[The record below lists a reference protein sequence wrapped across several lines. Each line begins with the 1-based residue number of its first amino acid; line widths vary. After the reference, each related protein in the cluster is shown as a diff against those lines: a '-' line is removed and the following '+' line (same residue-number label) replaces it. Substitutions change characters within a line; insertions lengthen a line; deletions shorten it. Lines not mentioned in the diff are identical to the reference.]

1 MPLLRSLQSWWSTVK
16 QAWRKRGTA
25 EGKKLLEELAKQ
37 VRRMLVGA
45 FLALLLVFLGFPR
58 LSAWYEAY
66 KKRQLEPSRQVYL
79 CVYTLQ
85 EFTLQPIDSV
95 YVQVIGDEEATGYSN
110 ERGYCIITYEA
121 EQGENEVKLTFI
133 KEGYQPAMRP
143 RVALPATEGDTTY
156 CARVQLSPKVF
167 KEADFAPP
175 SEGVL
180 N

>member
-1 MPLLRSLQSWWSTVK
+1 MPLLRSLRSWWSTVK
-16 QAWRKRGTA
+16 QAWRQRGTA

-66 KKRQLEPSRQVYL
+66 KKRQLEPSRQVYI

-95 YVQVIGDEEATGYSN
+95 YVQVVGDQKATAYSDD
-110 ERGYCIITYEA
+110 RGYCVIPYVA
-121 EQGENEVKLTFI
+121 EQGENEIKLTFV
-133 KEGYQPAMRP
+133 KEGYHSEIRP
-143 RVALPATEGDTTY
+143 RIALPTTEGDTTY
-156 CARVQLSPKVF
+156 CDQVQMSPKVF
-167 KEADFAPP
+167 EEAGFASPP
-175 SEGVL
+175 KGIL

>member
-1 MPLLRSLQSWWSTVK
+1 MPLLRSLRSWWSTVK

-66 KKRQLEPSRQVYL
+66 KKRQLEPSRQVYI

-95 YVQVIGDEEATGYSN
+95 YVQVVGDRRSHG
-110 ERGYCIITYEA
+110 
-121 EQGENEVKLTFI
+121 
-133 KEGYQPAMRP
+133 
-143 RVALPATEGDTTY
+143 
-156 CARVQLSPKVF
+156 VQR
-167 KEADFAPP
+167 
-175 SEGVL
+175 
-180 N
+180 

>member
-66 KKRQLEPSRQVYL
+66 KKRQLEPSRQVYI

-85 EFTLQPIDSV
+85 ELTLQPIDSV
-95 YVQVIGDEEATGYSN
+95 YVQVVGDQEAAAYSD
-110 ERGYCIITYEA
+110 ERGYCVIPYTA
-121 EQGENEVKLTFI
+121 ESGENEVKLTFI
-133 KEGYQPAMRP
+133 AEGYQSAMRP
-143 RVALPATEGDTTY
+143 RFALPPVEGDTTY
-156 CARVQLSPKVF
+156 CAPVQMNPKALE
-167 KEADFAPP
+167 EAGFAPP
-175 SEGVL
+175 PKNIL